1 VIEVENVHKAFG
13 ETRVLEG
20 VDFTAEDCN
29 IFALVGHSGS
39 GKSVLLRH
47 LVGLLQP
54 DRGTVRVGG
63 TDLARLPPSELEQVR
78 RRFGML
84 FQGGALFDSMTVF
97 DNVALPLR
105 LLTDQSDDEIAE
117 RVMAELDRVEMA
129 GAADQMPASLSGGQ
143 VKRASLARA
152 IVRQPKYLFYDE
164 PSSGLDPETSSVIDN
179 LITQLSE
186 NLCRMAVMVTHDMHS
201 VLSIA
206 DQVGFLH
213 EGEMRFVGTVEE
225 LRACDDPVLCD
236 FVEANAYQL

>member
-1 VIEVENVHKAFG
+1 MIEVEDVHKSFG
-13 ETRVLEG
+13 ETQVLRG
-20 VDFTAEDCN
+20 VDFAAENCN

-39 GKSVLLRH
+39 GKSVLLQH
-47 LVGLLQP
+47 LVGLMQP

-63 TDLARLPPSELEQVR
+63 TDLAGLPASELEQVR

-105 LLTDQSDDEIAE
+105 LLTDQSDHEIAE
-117 RVMAELDRVEMA
+117 RVMTELDRVEMTE
-129 GAADQMPASLSGGQ
+129 AADQRPASLSGGQ
-143 VKRASLARA
+143 VKRVALARA
-152 IVRQPKYLFYDE
+152 IVRGPKFLFYDE

-179 LITQLSE
+179 LIARLSE

-206 DQVGFLH
+206 DQVGFLY

>member
-1 VIEVENVHKAFG
+1 MIKVDNLHKSFGDTVVLDGVE
-13 ETRVLEG
+13 
-20 VDFTAEDCN
+20 FTAENCN
-29 IFALVGHSGS
+29 IFAIVGHSGS
-39 GKSVLLRH
+39 GKSVLLQH
-47 LVGLLQP
+47 LVGLLSP
-54 DRGTVRVGG
+54 DRGRVQVGG
-63 TDLARLPPSELEQVR
+63 TDLAALPDPQLRQVR

-117 RVMAELDRVEMA
+117 RVMTELDRVEIA
-129 GAADQMPASLSGGQ
+129 GTADQMPSALSGGQ
-143 VKRASLARA
+143 VKRAALARA
-152 IVRQPKYLFYDE
+152 IVRGPKFLFYDE

-179 LITQLSE
+179 LIARLSE

-225 LRACDDPVLCD
+225 LRACDDPALCD
-236 FVEANAYQL
+236 FVGANAYQV

>member
-1 VIEVENVHKAFG
+1 MIEVEDLHKSFG
-13 ETRVLEG
+13 DTQVLEG
-20 VDFTAEDCN
+20 VEFTAENCN

-39 GKSVLLRH
+39 GKSVLLQH
-47 LVGLLQP
+47 LVGLMQP
-54 DRGTVRVGG
+54 DRGTVQVGG
-63 TDLARLPPSELEQVR
+63 TDLARLPASELEQVR

-105 LLTDQSDDEIAE
+105 LLTDQSDDDIAE
-117 RVMAELDRVEMA
+117 QVMTELDRVEMT

-143 VKRASLARA
+143 VKRVALARA
-152 IVRQPKYLFYDE
+152 IVREPKYLFYDE
-164 PSSGLDPETSSVIDN
+164 PSSGLDPETSSVIDG
-179 LITQLSE
+179 LIQQLSE

-213 EGEMRFVGTVEE
+213 EGKMRFVGTVEE
-225 LRACDDPVLCD
+225 LRTCDDPVLCE
-236 FVEANAYQL
+236 FFEANAYQL

>member
-1 VIEVENVHKAFG
+1 MIEVEDLHKSFG
-13 ETRVLEG
+13 DTRVLEG
-20 VDFTAEDCN
+20 VEFTAEDCN
-29 IFALVGHSGS
+29 IFAIVGHSGS
-39 GKSVLLRH
+39 GKSVLLQH
-47 LVGLLQP
+47 LVGLMQP
-54 DRGTVRVGG
+54 DRGTVRVGD
-63 TDLARLPPSELEQVR
+63 TDLARLPASELEQVR

-105 LLTDQSDDEIAE
+105 LLTEQPDDEIAE
-117 RVMAELDRVEMA
+117 QVMTELGRVEMT

-143 VKRASLARA
+143 IKRVALARA

-164 PSSGLDPETSSVIDN
+164 PSSGLDPETSSVIDA
-179 LITQLSE
+179 LIAQLSRD
-186 NLCRMAVMVTHDMHS
+186 LCRMAVMVTHDMHS

-213 EGEMRFVGTVEE
+213 EGKMRFVGTVEE
-225 LRACDDPVLCD
+225 LRTCDDPVLCQ

>member
-1 VIEVENVHKAFG
+1 MIEVEDVHKSFG
-13 ETRVLEG
+13 ETPVLQG
-20 VDFTAEDCN
+20 VDFVAEDCN

-39 GKSVLLRH
+39 GKSVLLQH

-54 DRGTVRVGG
+54 DRGSVRVGG
-63 TDLARLPPSELEQVR
+63 TDLAHLPPAELEQVR

-105 LLTDQSDDEIAE
+105 LLTDQSADDIAE
-117 RVMAELDRVEMA
+117 QVMTELERVEMT
-129 GAADQMPASLSGGQ
+129 GAADQRPASLSGGQ
-143 VKRASLARA
+143 VKRVALARA

-164 PSSGLDPETSSVIDN
+164 PSSGLDPETSSVIDD
-179 LITQLSE
+179 LIQQLSE

-213 EGEMRFVGTVEE
+213 EGKMRFVGTVEE
-225 LRACDDPVLCD
+225 LRACDDPVLCE
-236 FVEANAYQL
+236 FFEANAYQL

>member
-1 VIEVENVHKAFG
+1 MIEVEDLHKSFG
-13 ETRVLEG
+13 DTRVLEG
-20 VDFTAEDCN
+20 VEFTAEDCN
-29 IFALVGHSGS
+29 IFAIVGHSGS
-39 GKSVLLRH
+39 GKSVLLQH
-47 LVGLLQP
+47 LVGLMQP

-63 TDLARLPPSELEQVR
+63 TDLARLPASELEQVR

-117 RVMAELDRVEMA
+117 QVMTELGRVEMT

-143 VKRASLARA
+143 VKRVALARA
-152 IVRQPKYLFYDE
+152 IVRQPKFLFYDE
-164 PSSGLDPETSSVIDN
+164 PSSGLDPETSSVIDE
-179 LITQLSE
+179 LIAQLSR

-213 EGEMRFVGTVEE
+213 EGEMRFVGTVEA
-225 LRACDDPVLCD
+225 LRACDDPVLCE

>member
-1 VIEVENVHKAFG
+1 MIEVEDVHKSFG

-20 VDFTAEDCN
+20 VDFSAENCN
-29 IFALVGHSGS
+29 IFAILGHSGS

-54 DRGTVRVGG
+54 DRGTVRVGE
-63 TDLARLPPSELEQVR
+63 TDLADLPAPELRRVR

-97 DNVALPLR
+97 DNVALPMR
-105 LLTDQSDDEIAE
+105 LLTDEPDDEIADRVMTELE
-117 RVMAELDRVEMA
+117 RVEIA

-143 VKRASLARA
+143 VKRAALARA

-164 PSSGLDPETSSVIDN
+164 PSSGLDPETSSVIDE
-179 LITQLSE
+179 LIERLSRT
-186 NLCRMAVMVTHDMHS
+186 LCRMAVIVTHDMHS

-213 EGEMRFVGTVEE
+213 KGEMRFVGTVEE
-225 LRACDDPVLCD
+225 LRACDDPVLCE